1 MSRNIRL
8 FPSYSQRENQTT
20 NHCLL
25 ILKMLYEEN
34 PKFLSEVLSE
44 LLGEGLSGKIGVQF
58 SQQVRRKQSIPDG
71 EITQEP
77 FSIFIETKRGNN
89 FDEGQLLRHLEY
101 LKQRQGK
108 KVLIAL
114 GNYEQYEPNT
124 PAFYNVKKTAE
135 ADKILFLQ
143 ISFEDFLDSIKLSN
157 SPKNLVD
164 AINDLEEYFNEEN
177 LLPSWKY
184 RLDVV
189 NCAGTYDNVIKHNI
203 YVCTAKGG
211 SYSHHR
217 SLYLGVYRNKQVDWV
232 AKIEAVVDL
241 ESEEEFSIKWK
252 NVNKSD
258 EELAETAKISRSY
271 VDDSWYPARVFL
283 LTDLHPTDFR
293 KGTPGGMQSSKRY
306 FDIRNFDIGN
316 VNDAK
321 DLAKKLQG
329 KTWEEYK

>member
-34 PKFLSEVLSE
+34 PKFLSEVLSK
-44 LLGEGLSGKIGVQF
+44 LLGEGLSGIVGVKF
-58 SQQVRRKQSIPDG
+58 TQQVGKKQRIPDG

-77 FSIFIETKRGNN
+77 FSIFIETKRGSS
-89 FDEGQLLRHLEY
+89 FDEGQLLRHLES
-101 LKQRQGK
+101 LKQKPGR

-114 GNYEQYEPNT
+114 ANHEQDEPNDQ
-124 PAFYNVKKTAE
+124 AFSNVKNIAK
-135 ADKILFLQ
+135 ADNILFLP
-143 ISFEDFLDSIKLSN
+143 ISFEYFLESIKLSN
-157 SPKNLVD
+157 LTKNLAD

-189 NCAGTYDNVIKHNI
+189 NCAGTYDDVIKHKI

-211 SYSHHR
+211 SYSHSR
-217 SLYLGVYRNKQVDWV
+217 SLYLGIYRNKQVDWV
-232 AKIEAVVDL
+232 AKTEAVVDI
-241 ESEEEFSIKWK
+241 ESEEEFSLKWK

-258 EELAETAKISRSY
+258 EELAEAAKIRRSY

-293 KGTPGGMQSSKRY
+293 QTTPGGMQSSKQY
-306 FDIRNFDIGN
+306 QNIGN
-316 VNDAK
+316 VNNAK
-321 DLAKKLQG
+321 DLAEKLQG